1 MICKIQEMEHYKKI
15 TRYWRDSLVDKQFSK
30 GKYKLSDLVKSFLLN
45 DRSMFF
51 RINSKNILQSLSS
64 FEYSTIDI
72 SYVPFSF
79 KKVTSHNKYEKDYR
93 PEVLFP
99 VIFKIQVSEY
109 GFIYPIGNPII
120 PRDLLLPL
128 DKEDFFIGNM
138 DDYDSFI
145 AQHNV
150 PSFEFE
156 ENTEWEEFFS
166 EKIEPEYQ
174 EGLINSLL
182 GQTLIDSEQARGDF
196 KKLIKSLSKSKA
208 SKKKFASILNKYNE
222 KWDKA
227 IEDKLTYDKEFNKS
241 IESYI
246 TKWNEYLEYVSKLLD
261 VVVPSKGVFDGYERI
276 ASAYFTD
283 GELDISS
290 KITAVYEDLYTR
302 EEEPELNLLRNYATV
317 EQKNEIPILDSGI
330 FFSKRLGHNNNK
342 YPLADAQR
350 TAVSALLEAKRGEI
364 LAVNG
369 PPGTGKTTM
378 LLSVVACLWV
388 KNAVEESEPPVI
400 IANSTNNQAVTN
412 VIDSFAKDFSA
423 GDGDFAGRWFDGVN
437 SFGSYFVSK
446 MRETAAREKGYLTE
460 DVVKE
465 METEGFYANAK
476 TSYLEKSRKA
486 FNNKEITVEESVKQL
501 HKLLLERKYSLSNI
515 EETYH
520 NYHNSGKELSTLLNI
535 DYKSQEAITEL
546 CITLNENK
554 NEIEAIENKWE
565 KYLASESI
573 FLSALSFLSFV
584 KRKRNLKAKVFAK
597 ENNFSKHLQLED
609 LEVNKLQFDI
619 YSKKEDTYTNIQ
631 RYDQFTNAQKKCII
645 ALNEL
650 GCDINPNLDFIEIDK
665 NADTKIRFEM
675 FLIASHYWEGRW
687 LLGME
692 QMIEKGHLSNID
704 WRYKNIRENNWKRRM
719 KITPCAVMTS
729 YMLPSHFSFSRK
741 IHDNLKKEDYL
752 YDFIDLLIVDE
763 AGQVSPEVAG
773 AGFSL
778 ARKALVIG
786 DTLQIP
792 PISELTKS
800 IDVGNLHKGNLISK
814 DQRIAEIDKAY
825 KDLQSKGITSD
836 GGSVMKISQNR
847 SKYYPEKELER
858 GLYLYEHRRCY
869 DSIIRFCN
877 ELCYKGVLKPM
888 RGDAPENAL
897 LPSMGYLN
905 IEGKC
910 QNALGGSKKN
920 ELEAK
925 IIAGWIINNYK
936 NLREA
941 YNGKEIKDI
950 VAVVTPFKAQSHR
963 IAEYLKLA
971 RDKDLKN
978 ELSQITVGTVHSLQ
992 GAEREVVLFSPTYS
1006 RHNKGSFIDNDRSM
1020 LNVAVSR
1027 AKDSFLVF
1035 GDMSLFNRQSVSP
1048 TGILAKYLLE
1058 SEKNEL
1064 SYTHQ
1069 YSKLFVR
1076 DDLISKE
1083 HPLEILTNYEEHDV
1097 FLKKIFS
1104 EATQRIIIISPWL
1117 IYTTIEGNGYDQLLS
1132 NKNIKITIYTD
1143 KRFNT
1148 HTQNKLD
1155 ERKEEVFHS
1164 TLNKLSEL
1172 GVEVKVVNNIHSKI
1186 VIKDNDC
1193 MCIGSFN
1200 WFSAQRGGKY
1210 AKTEHSI
1217 AYHGENINDE
1227 IENMLKELN

>member
-1 MICKIQEMEHYKKI
+1 MNYYKEVIK
-15 TRYWRDSLVDKQFSK
+15 YWRNSLVDKQFSK
-30 GKYKLSDLVKSFLLN
+30 GKYNLSDLAKSFLLN
-45 DRSMFF
+45 DRSIFF
-51 RINSKNILQSLSS
+51 RVNSKNILQSLSS
-64 FEYSTIDI
+64 FEDHIIDI
-72 SYVPFSF
+72 SYVPFSC
-79 KKVTSHNKYEKDYR
+79 KKVTSHNKFEKDYR

-99 VIFKIQVSEY
+99 IIFKVQVSEY
-109 GFIYPIGNPII
+109 GFIYPTGNPII

-145 AQHNV
+145 TQHNV

-156 ENTEWEEFFS
+156 ENSEWEEFFS
-166 EKIEPEYQ
+166 KNIESKYQ

-182 GQTLIDSEQARGDF
+182 EHALIEEQQAKGDF
-196 KKLIKSLSKSKA
+196 KKLIRFLSKSK
-208 SKKKFASILNKYNE
+208 KEFASILNKYNE

-227 IEDKLTYDKEFNKS
+227 IEDELTNDNEFNKS
-241 IESYI
+241 IESYT

-261 VVVPSKGVFDGYERI
+261 TVVSFKDVFDGYEKI
-276 ASAYFTD
+276 TSTYFTN

-302 EEEPELNLLRNYATV
+302 EEDSELNLLRNYATI
-317 EQKNEIPILDSGI
+317 EQENEIPVLDSNI

-350 TAVSALLEAKRGEI
+350 TAVSALLDAKNGEI

-412 VIDSFAKDFSA
+412 VIDSFAKDFST
-423 GDGDFAGRWFDGVN
+423 GNGDFGGRWIDDIN

-476 TSYLEKSRKA
+476 ASYLEKSRKA

-535 DYKSQEAITEL
+535 DYKSQEAIARL

-554 NEIEAIENKWE
+554 DEIEVIENKWE

-573 FLSALSFLSFV
+573 FLSALSFLPFV

-597 ENNFSKHLQLED
+597 ENNFLKHLQLEG
-609 LEVNKLQFDI
+609 LEINKLQFDI
-619 YSKKEDTYTNIQ
+619 CRKKEDIYTNIQ
-631 RYDQFTNAQKKCII
+631 KYDQFTNTQSNWIN
-645 ALNEL
+645 ALNKLE
-650 GCDINPNLDFIEIDK
+650 DNINPNLDLIEIDK
-665 NADTKIRFEM
+665 KADTKIRFEM
-675 FLIASHYWEGRW
+675 FLIATHYWEGRW
-687 LLGME
+687 LLEME

-704 WRYKNIRENNWKRRM
+704 WRYKNIRENNWRRRM

-778 ARKALVIG
+778 AKKALVIG

-792 PISELTKS
+792 PISKLTKS

-814 DQRIAEIDKAY
+814 DLRLDEIDKAY
-825 KDLQSKGITSD
+825 KDLQSKGTASD

-847 SKYYPEKELER
+847 SKYYPEKQLER

-888 RGDAPENAL
+888 RGDTPENAF

-905 IEGKC
+905 VEGKC
-910 QNALGGSKKN
+910 QNALGSKKN

-925 IIAGWIINNYK
+925 IIAGWIISNYK
-936 NLREA
+936 NLRDA
-941 YNGKEIKDI
+941 YNGKEIKNI
-950 VAVVTPFKAQSHR
+950 VAVVTPFREQSHR

-971 RDKDLKN
+971 KDKGIKD

-992 GAEREVVLFSPTYS
+992 GAEREVILFSPTYS

-1035 GDMSLFNRQSVSP
+1035 GDMSLFNRLSVSP

-1058 SEKNEL
+1058 NENNEL
-1064 SYTHQ
+1064 SYAHQ

-1083 HPLEILTNYEEHDV
+1083 YLLEILTNYEEHDM
-1097 FLKKIFS
+1097 FLKKIFN

-1117 IYTTIEGNGYDQLLS
+1117 IYSTIEENGYDQLLS

-1143 KRFNT
+1143 ERFNT
-1148 HTQNKLD
+1148 HTQNKFD
-1155 ERKEEVFHS
+1155 KRKEKVFHS

-1210 AKTEHSI
+1210 ANTEHSI
-1217 AYHGENINDE
+1217 AYHGENTKGE
-1227 IENMLKELN
+1227 IENMLKELV